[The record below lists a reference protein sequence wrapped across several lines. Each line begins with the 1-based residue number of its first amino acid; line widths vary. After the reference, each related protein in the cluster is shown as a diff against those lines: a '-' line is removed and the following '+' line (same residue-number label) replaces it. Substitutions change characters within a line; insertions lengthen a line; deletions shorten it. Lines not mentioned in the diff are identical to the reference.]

1 MTYPC
6 KMAYSSTWEWT
17 LHAWGDNG
25 TEVQL
30 RRYVASLENSATLS
44 SQHVAPLPNAL
55 LLKTIE
61 IQISEYGAHDRLY
74 MWRKYVM
81 LFLTNLLFV
90 INANCILKGSIKN
103 IMKKVTKALFSIDDL
118 TCDLTWIYGNNM
130 LIISNMKYKY
140 LLKIL
145 IHEHIY
151 LTYILTSNMTQSSTF
166 ANHNEK
172 VLEN

>member
-1 MTYPC
+1 MAWITYPC

-74 MWRKYVM
+74 M
-81 LFLTNLLFV
+81 
-90 INANCILKGSIKN
+90 
-103 IMKKVTKALFSIDDL
+103 
-118 TCDLTWIYGNNM
+118 
-130 LIISNMKYKY
+130 
-140 LLKIL
+140 
-145 IHEHIY
+145 
-151 LTYILTSNMTQSSTF
+151 
-166 ANHNEK
+166 
-172 VLEN
+172 